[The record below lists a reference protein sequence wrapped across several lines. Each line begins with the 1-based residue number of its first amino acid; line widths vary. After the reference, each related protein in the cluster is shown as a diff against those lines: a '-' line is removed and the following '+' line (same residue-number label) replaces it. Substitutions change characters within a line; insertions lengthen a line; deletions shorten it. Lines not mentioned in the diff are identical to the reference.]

1 MTIKIYPATT
11 YLSSKI
17 QQFITTLWSQLMTGS
32 SKNWRGGGFTCWP
45 LPQTTCMIR
54 SPTIPYWMAYDPL
67 FRYGAR

>member
-1 MTIKIYPATT
+1 
-11 YLSSKI
+11 
-17 QQFITTLWSQLMTGS
+17 MTGS